1 MRMFPCLPRL
11 SLPPATASLA
21 SSAASASARPPALR
35 PVGRV
40 ARFNT
45 SQPSR
50 SIDPHLPLFIFIT
63 DLLTATRRHSVL
75 ASWTDCRRC
84 RRRSRY
90 HACLLNHHHQQ
101 PHRLSSTASRFVS
114 PPLDKTG
121 STTDARQRG
130 AAAAA
135 ARKEYDCLQLRHRTP
150 SPSFP
155 FSSTISSL
163 GAPSA
168 RTASPTCRWI
178 LD

>member
-1 MRMFPCLPRL
+1 MFPCLPRL

-50 SIDPHLPLFIFIT
+50 SIDPHLPLFIYIT

-84 RRRSRY
+84 RRRPRY
-90 HACLLNHHHQQ
+90 HACLLNFHHQQ
-101 PHRLSSTASRFVS
+101 QHRIV
-114 PPLDKTG
+114 PPLLHRQSLRLASCRQDRIYDGRTTKRSSSSSKERVRHSSAPTSYAFPLVSLFVYDLLTG
-121 STTDARQRG
+121 RTKCS
-130 AAAAA
+130 
-135 ARKEYDCLQLRHRTP
+135 HR
-150 SPSFP
+150 
-155 FSSTISSL
+155 
-163 GAPSA
+163 
-168 RTASPTCRWI
+168 
-178 LD
+178 